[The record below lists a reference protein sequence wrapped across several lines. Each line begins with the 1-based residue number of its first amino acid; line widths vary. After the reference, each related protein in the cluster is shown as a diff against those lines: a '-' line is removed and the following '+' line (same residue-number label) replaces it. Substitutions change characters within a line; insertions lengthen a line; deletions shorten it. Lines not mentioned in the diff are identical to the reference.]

1 MESRHLNPEKNQ
13 TIRDWIIVL
22 AIALLLA
29 FWGLFIYFTV
39 GEKGPHPWDF
49 GIVEDIPGE
58 SPYSTYQPGQVSG
71 SAAPE
76 EQHVSGRTKGTSDSE
91 KEENP

>member
-1 MESRHLNPEKNQ
+1 MEDMSVSRERNQ
-13 TIRDWIIVL
+13 TMRDWVIVL
-22 AIALLLA
+22 AIALLLV
-29 FWGLFIYFTV
+29 FWGLLIYFAV

-49 GIVEDIPGE
+49 SVVEDIPGE
-58 SPYSTYQPGQVSG
+58 SPYSTYQPNQVSG

-76 EQHVSGRTKGTSDSE
+76 GQHVLGKTKGTFDSE

>member
-1 MESRHLNPEKNQ
+1 MESRHLNPERNQ
-13 TIRDWIIVL
+13 SPRDWIIVL
-22 AIALLLA
+22 AIALLLV

-49 GIVEDIPGE
+49 SIVEDIPGE
-58 SPYSTYQPGQVSG
+58 SPYSTYQPNQVSG

-76 EQHVSGRTKGTSDSE
+76 GQHVSGRTKGESESE